1 MLTILVDQHLHGQA
15 VLIQGT
21 LVARG
26 WLDLLSLHLV
36 TFEME
41 QSKSGVYV
49 CDCGVNIAATINVP
63 VVVKLALQTPVK

>member
-1 MLTILVDQHLHGQA
+1 
-15 VLIQGT
+15 
-21 LVARG
+21 
-26 WLDLLSLHLV
+26 
-36 TFEME
+36 ME